1 MALLP
6 GREEELAGLLDV
18 MREHLESAFAAS
30 TNEKDKYHL
39 EAWRKACAALGTPMW
54 RTDVAANTG
63 LDPVGHRRELIL
75 PALALLHMYARMQPR
90 SKKDP
95 AANPRNALNK
105 LYAVAREHKK
115 RGYKMAPFTIAVQV
129 VTGMLRQYVE
139 LHGTDSLAPSRKNP
153 LTNVLILGMLR
164 APWDWTT
171 YTLVA
176 FRATVETLA
185 ETGMRKG
192 DVSKAQ
198 KTTAFKK
205 GRLTF
210 ASLKWRLNGVII
222 ALPTL
227 AEILPITEGD
237 GCWLVY
243 GSLKNDAFGE
253 FFGSKPSWLPF
264 SSIAARNACRS
275 LAALTTVA
283 LRTGLTAA
291 TAPITPLFG
300 PTLGVEWHHDLL
312 DRLFVKALR
321 EGAGLTEAEC
331 ACYSMHSFRI
341 YLACALYAAGCPPE
355 RIMAILRWKSE
366 EALLIYARMNDI
378 ERTTWIISSMDT
390 LVDSMTAANLPRL
403 DADEW
408 VAHLQTSIAA
418 GALGKAARDADRD
431 IELEP

>member
-1 MALLP
+1 
-6 GREEELAGLLDV
+6 
-18 MREHLESAFAAS
+18 
-30 TNEKDKYHL
+30 
-39 EAWRKACAALGTPMW
+39 
-54 RTDVAANTG
+54 
-63 LDPVGHRRELIL
+63 
-75 PALALLHMYARMQPR
+75 
-90 SKKDP
+90 
-95 AANPRNALNK
+95 
-105 LYAVAREHKK
+105 
-115 RGYKMAPFTIAVQV
+115 
-129 VTGMLRQYVE
+129 
-139 LHGTDSLAPSRKNP
+139 
-153 LTNVLILGMLR
+153 MLR
-164 APWDWTT
+164 APWDWTS
-171 YTLVA
+171 YSLVA

-192 DVSKAQ
+192 DVSKAH
-198 KTTAFKK
+198 KATAFKK

-210 ASLKWRLNGVII
+210 ASLKWRVGGII
-222 ALPTL
+222 TALPTL
-227 AEILPITEGD
+227 TEILSITEGD
-237 GCWLVY
+237 GCWLVF

-264 SSIAARNACRS
+264 SSVAARNACRS
-275 LAALTTVA
+275 LAALTAAA
-283 LRTGLTAA
+283 LRAGLTAA
-291 TAPITPLFG
+291 TAPLTPLFV
-300 PTLGVEWHHDLL
+300 PTLGVEWNHDLL

-331 ACYSMHSFRI
+331 ACFSVHSFRI

-378 ERTTWIISSMDT
+378 ERTAWIISSMDQ
-390 LVDSMTAANLPRL
+390 LVDSTTAANLPRL

>member
-1 MALLP
+1 
-6 GREEELAGLLDV
+6 
-18 MREHLESAFAAS
+18 MREHLESAFADS

-153 LTNVLILGMLR
+153 LTNVLILAMLR
-164 APWDWTT
+164 APWDWTS
-171 YTLVA
+171 YSLVA

-192 DVSKAQ
+192 DVSKAH
-198 KTTAFKK
+198 KATAFKK

-210 ASLKWRLNGVII
+210 ASLKWRVGGIVT

-227 AEILPITEGD
+227 TEILSITEGD
-237 GCWLVY
+237 GCWLVF

-264 SSIAARNACRS
+264 SSVAARNACRS
-275 LAALTTVA
+275 LAALTTAA
-283 LRTGLTAA
+283 LRAGLTAA
-291 TAPITPLFG
+291 TAPLTPLFG

-331 ACYSMHSFRI
+331 ACFSVHSFRI

-378 ERTTWIISSMDT
+378 ERTAWIITSMDQ
-390 LVDSMTAANLPRL
+390 LVDSTTAANLPRL